1 MTAIVI
7 QPNSRFSRVTA
18 EPEDFMPLSTR
29 MKVARELNKLW
40 AEFVTEMHDGE
51 LVGGDVADKFWKFV
65 TR

>member
-18 EPEDFMPLSTR
+18 EPEDFMPLATR
-29 MKVARELNKLW
+29 MLVAREVNAHW
-40 AEFVTEMHDGE
+40 AEFVREMHDGD
-51 LVGGDVADKFWKFV
+51 LVGPDVAAKFWKFV